1 MHASRLASRIAA
13 IPFLLLARLGT
24 AAGQEDAYLAV
35 QTNVA
40 GTVNY
45 VRQSEIEAFA
55 DVSAS
60 ACILILSDGED
71 IRVFQKCS
79 SIVAVMQN
87 KSLVTFPNEFGTV
100 FVSPSFIFDLLSTN
114 NSGCR
119 LNLKNRKYVAVKQS
133 CSSVHQ
139 ALPRE

>member
-1 MHASRLASRIAA
+1 MHVPRLVWRLTA
-13 IPFLLLARLGT
+13 ILFLPFANLGT
-24 AAGQEDAYLAV
+24 AAGEEDAYLAI

-40 GTVNY
+40 GAVNY
-45 VRQSEIEAFA
+45 VRQSEIDAFA

-71 IRVFQKCS
+71 IRVFQKCA
-79 SIVAVMQN
+79 SIVAALQN
-87 KSLVTFPNEFGTV
+87 KSLVTYPNEFGMV
-100 FVSPSFIFDLLSTN
+100 FVSPQSIFDLLSTN

-119 LNLKNRKYVAVKQS
+119 LNLKNRKYVSVNQS
-133 CSSVHQ
+133 CESVHR

>member
-1 MHASRLASRIAA
+1 MHATRLAWCLAA
-13 IPFLLLARLGT
+13 IPFLLLAKLGP

-35 QTNVA
+35 QTNVTGA
-40 GTVNY
+40 LNY
-45 VRQSEIEAFA
+45 VRQSVIEAFA

-71 IRVFQKCS
+71 IRVFQKCA
-79 SIVAVMQN
+79 SIVAETQN
-87 KSLVTFPNEFGTV
+87 KGLVSFPNEFGMV
-100 FVSPSFIFDLLSTN
+100 FVSPPSIFDLLSTS

-119 LNLKNRKYVAVKQS
+119 LNLKNRKYVVVNQS